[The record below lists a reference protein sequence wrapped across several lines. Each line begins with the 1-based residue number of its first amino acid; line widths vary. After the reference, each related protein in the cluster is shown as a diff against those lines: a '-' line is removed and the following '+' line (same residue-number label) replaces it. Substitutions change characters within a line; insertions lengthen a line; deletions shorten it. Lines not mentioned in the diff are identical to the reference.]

1 MMERFLKAGIT
12 VDDALRTVAP
22 AFRMRVEGMRGVT
35 LDALTVDLYSGK
47 GVSDAGRGH
56 ARGDAGR
63 ADGRSV
69 FGQGELSQVRRGAQ
83 LSVEGMRGVTL
94 DALTVDLYSG
104 KASCLKCGAA
114 PSYLRTGGGI
124 TTLAGESLPIGLMES
139 PEEATPI
146 PLRMLHGDLFI
157 LLSDGVSDGTDDGI
171 TTLAGE
177 SLPIGLME
185 SPEEATPIPLRM
197 LHGDLFILLSDG
209 VSDGTDDGW
218 VKKIVEERA
227 GDSPKE
233 LAARLVAAA
242 EKRGASD
249 DLTALVVRLERRK
262 PAV

>member
-1 MMERFLKAGIT
+1 
-12 VDDALRTVAP
+12 
-22 AFRMRVEGMRGVT
+22 
-35 LDALTVDLYSGK
+35 
-47 GVSDAGRGH
+47 
-56 ARGDAGR
+56 
-63 ADGRSV
+63 
-69 FGQGELSQVRRGAQ
+69 
-83 LSVEGMRGVTL
+83 
-94 DALTVDLYSG
+94 
-104 KASCLKCGAA
+104 
-114 PSYLRTGGGI
+114 
-124 TTLAGESLPIGLMES
+124 
-139 PEEATPI
+139 
-146 PLRMLHGDLFI
+146 
-157 LLSDGVSDGTDDGI
+157 
-171 TTLAGE
+171 
-177 SLPIGLME
+177 ME